1 MLVKTNAP
9 DNISALSLSS
19 SLRDFENRERI
30 ERLDL
35 KKFVYDLEHCGNIVE
50 KLSLTHFLSIVHSS
64 FVMKEQ
70 VRSSRVVRYSD
81 RDSEEKEREREKEE
95 KNRGREGTS
104 HSNL

>member
-1 MLVKTNAP
+1 M
-9 DNISALSLSS
+9 DRS
-19 SLRDFENRERI
+19 I

-70 VRSSRVVRYSD
+70 VRSSRVDILSIEIPWRK
-81 RDSEEKEREREKEE
+81 RDTEKEREREREE
-95 KNRGREGTS
+95 SRSRRYIA
-104 HSNL
+104 